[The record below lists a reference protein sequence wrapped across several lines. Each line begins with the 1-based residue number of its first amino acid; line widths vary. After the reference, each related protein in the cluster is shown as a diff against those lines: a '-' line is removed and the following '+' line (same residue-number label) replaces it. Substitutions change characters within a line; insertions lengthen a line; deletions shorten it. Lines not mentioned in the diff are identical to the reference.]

1 MFYPLQNCPPSLSPK
16 CQSIPPSSPVE
27 GKWEQHPC
35 IQENPQ
41 PTASRAAKKVA
52 ALTCEKKLPIKKRG
66 RKPLDR
72 KNLICYHCSSNIT
85 PEWRKGP
92 LGRNTLCNAC
102 GLQYAKIVKRE
113 DAIRDAGGNLL
124 NRMKIDYILKK

>member
-1 MFYPLQNCPPSLSPK
+1 MFYPLQNCPPSLSPRW
-16 CQSIPPSSPVE
+16 QSPPPSSPVE
-27 GKWEQHPC
+27 SKWKQPPC

-52 ALTCEKKLPIKKRG
+52 ALICAEKLPIKKRG
-66 RKPLDR
+66 RKRLNH
-72 KNLICYHCSSNIT
+72 KNLICLHCGSNQT

-92 LGRNTLCNAC
+92 LGGNTLCNAC

-113 DAIRDAGGNLL
+113 NAIRNTGGNLL
-124 NRMKIDYILKK
+124 NRMKIDYILN